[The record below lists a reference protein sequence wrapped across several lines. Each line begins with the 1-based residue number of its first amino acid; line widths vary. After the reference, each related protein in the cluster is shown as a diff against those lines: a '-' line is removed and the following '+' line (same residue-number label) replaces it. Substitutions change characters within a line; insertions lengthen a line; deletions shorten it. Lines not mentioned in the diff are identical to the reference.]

1 MPALGK
7 ALPPARVDGPRL
19 LYQLSTLAASATEH
33 NGGPAVTR
41 LAWSPAD
48 LRARSLLSSWAHEA
62 GVVATCDAVG
72 NLIAELP
79 GKVPGLAPL
88 ATGSHLDTVVQ
99 GGPLD
104 GAYGVVAAFEALGA
118 LARSGEQLRHSLRA
132 VAFVNE
138 EGVVAPAFTGSRAVA
153 GEHIDLAA
161 LGPDGLSL
169 ADRIATSGGD
179 PDALASTAWDR
190 LAGYVELHI
199 EQGPVLERQGAPIG
213 IVSGISGCQRGW
225 VSFDGEAGHAGTT
238 PMDLRHDAL
247 LAAAQTVLLINA
259 IAREGDIEVATA
271 GALQVHP
278 GNANVIAR
286 RASVSF
292 DLRSM
297 DDERASSA
305 VERLRAG
312 VVKIAASTSTSSA
325 FSLTNSTSAMATDKV
340 WHQAIAEV
348 ANGLN
353 AETLEVA
360 SGAGHDAQQ
369 LARLAPIGMIFVPS
383 AGGISHNAAETT
395 GPDELVTGARVS
407 LGSLRVADVCL
418 DP

>member
-1 MPALGK
+1 M
-7 ALPPARVDGPRL
+7 
-19 LYQLSTLAASATEH
+19 
-33 NGGPAVTR
+33 
-41 LAWSPAD
+41 
-48 LRARSLLSSWAHEA
+48 
-62 GVVATCDAVG
+62 
-72 NLIAELP
+72 
-79 GKVPGLAPL
+79 
-88 ATGSHLDTVVQ
+88 
-99 GGPLD
+99 
-104 GAYGVVAAFEALGA
+104 
-118 LARSGEQLRHSLRA
+118 
-132 VAFVNE
+132 
-138 EGVVAPAFTGSRAVA
+138 APAFTGSRAVA

-169 ADRIATSGGD
+169 AERIAAGGGD
-179 PDALASTAWDR
+179 PDALASAAWDR

-297 DDERASSA
+297 DDERARSA

-312 VVKIAASTSTSSA
+312 VVKIAGFHFHVERL
-325 FSLTNSTSAMATDKV
+325 FS
-340 WHQAIAEV
+340 HQLDECR
-348 ANGLN
+348 
-353 AETLEVA
+353 
-360 SGAGHDAQQ
+360 GHGQD
-369 LARLAPIGMIFVPS
+369 LAPGDR
-383 AGGISHNAAETT
+383 GGRQRPGCGNPRGGQWGRPRRPA
-395 GPDELVTGARVS
+395 VGAP
-407 LGSLRVADVCL
+407 GADWHDLC
-418 DP
+418 PQRGWH

>member
-1 MPALGK
+1 MA
-7 ALPPARVDGPRL
+7 
-19 LYQLSTLAASATEH
+19 
-33 NGGPAVTR
+33 
-41 LAWSPAD
+41 
-48 LRARSLLSSWAHEA
+48 
-62 GVVATCDAVG
+62 
-72 NLIAELP
+72 
-79 GKVPGLAPL
+79 
-88 ATGSHLDTVVQ
+88 
-99 GGPLD
+99 
-104 GAYGVVAAFEALGA
+104 
-118 LARSGEQLRHSLRA
+118 
-132 VAFVNE
+132 
-138 EGVVAPAFTGSRAVA
+138 
-153 GEHIDLAA
+153 
-161 LGPDGLSL
+161 DGLSL

-395 GPDELVTGARVS
+395 GPDELVTGACAL
-407 LGSLRVADVCL
+407 LGSLRVADACL